1 MTGGGG
7 MELPIYDGG
16 EKVGTLTVRREGLYA
31 VFRAELPL
39 RDGLQRLWLCGET
52 GSVCL
57 GLPEPR
63 GGRLRLEKRLSR
75 AACAALPH
83 PPLRVSLQNAP
94 PSPAPAALSAPPRER
109 GARSV
114 LLFGKRFVVFRS

>member
-1 MTGGGG
+1 

-16 EKVGTLTVRREGLYA
+16 EKVGMLTVRREGLYA

-63 GGRLRLEKRLSR
+63 DGRLRLEKRLSR

-83 PPLRVSLQNAP
+83 PPLRASLQNAP
-94 PSPAPAALSAPPRER
+94 PSPAPAVISAPPQER
-109 GARSV
+109 GERSV
-114 LLFGKRFVVFRS
+114 LLFGKRFVVFHS